1 MKPETDKRDLIIE
14 AVFKLISEEGIAAV
28 SARNVAG
35 EAGVA
40 LGLVNY
46 YFKDK
51 HNLICQALLKFEEH
65 DLAIVNFESKLAPAA
80 KLKKSL
86 AMVADKKYLSADY
99 LSLRM
104 QLWSLAK
111 VHKDFAK
118 LNTQAHKKYLK
129 GLEDLI
135 CAAAPKLSSAEC
147 KKRAVEID
155 LIQNGIWLSALLGVD
170 AQAVKKA
177 VELTKEIALAP
188 AKRAQ
193 KY

>member
-1 MKPETDKRDLIIE
+1 MKPEPDKRELIIE
-14 AVFKLISEEGIAAV
+14 AVLKLISEEGIAAV

-51 HNLICQALLKFEEH
+51 HNLICQALLAFEEH
-65 DLAIVNFESKLAPAA
+65 DLAIVNFDSKLAAPA

-86 AMVADKKYLSADY
+86 EMVADKKFLSADY

-129 GLEDLI
+129 GLEELI
-135 CAAAPKLSSAEC
+135 AAASPKLSATEAR
-147 KKRAVEID
+147 KRAVEID
-155 LIQNGIWLSALLGVD
+155 LIQNGLWLSALLGVD
-170 AQAVKKA
+170 PATVKKA

-188 AKRAQ
+188 AKRG
-193 KY
+193 

>member
-1 MKPETDKRDLIIE
+1 MKPELDKRDLIIE
-14 AVFKLISEEGIAAV
+14 AVLKLISEEGISSV

-51 HNLICQALLKFEEH
+51 HNLICQALLAFEDQ
-65 DLAIVNFESKLAPAA
+65 DLAIVNFDSKLAPKA

-86 AMVADKKYLSADY
+86 EMVADKKFLSADY

-129 GLEDLI
+129 GLEQLI
-135 CAAAPKLSSAEC
+135 AAALPNLSTAQA
-147 KKRAVEID
+147 KQRAVEID
-155 LIQNGIWLSALLGVD
+155 LIQNGLWLSALLGVD
-170 AQAVKKA
+170 PATVKKS

-188 AKRAQ
+188 AKRS
-193 KY
+193 

>member
-1 MKPETDKRDLIIE
+1 MKPESDKRELIIE

-51 HNLICQALLKFEEH
+51 HNLICQALLQFEEH
-65 DLAIVNFESKLAPAA
+65 DLAIVNFESKLNPLA
-80 KLKKSL
+80 KLYKSL
-86 AMVADKKYLSADY
+86 EMVADKKYLNSDY

-118 LNTQAHKKYLK
+118 LNTQAHKQYLK
-129 GLEDLI
+129 GLEELI
-135 CAAAPKLSSAEC
+135 ASAAPKLSSVEC

-155 LIQNGIWLSALLGVD
+155 LIQNGLWLSALLGVD
-170 AQAVKKA
+170 AQTVKKA

-188 AKRAQ
+188 AKRA
-193 KY
+193 